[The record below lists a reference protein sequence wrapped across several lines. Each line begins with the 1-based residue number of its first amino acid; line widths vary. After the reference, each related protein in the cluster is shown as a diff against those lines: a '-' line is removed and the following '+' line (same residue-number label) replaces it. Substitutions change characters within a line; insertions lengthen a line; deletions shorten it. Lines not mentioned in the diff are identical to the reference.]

1 MKREIPEYAQS
12 VADRLASALENES
25 DVELAIL
32 FGSHA
37 AGQARPDSDIDIAV
51 LFSGSP
57 SIDDLA
63 QRVLSLEHALA
74 TSLQTAQIHLSQL
87 NQVDALF
94 LHQVVTKGVPIFVRD
109 QGRLADLELR
119 AIKRYLDTA
128 RFREA
133 EWRALRAAAGQPLI
147 DD

>member
-1 MKREIPEYAQS
+1 MKREIPQEARS
-12 VADRLASALENES
+12 VVERLASALEDKS
-25 DVELAIL
+25 DVELAVL

-37 AGQARPDSDIDIAV
+37 AGQARPDSDTDVAV

-57 SIDDLA
+57 TMEDLA

-109 QGRLADLELR
+109 QGKLADLQLR
-119 AIKRYLDTA
+119 AIKRYLDTT

-133 EWRALRAAAGQPLI
+133 EWGALRAAAGRPLI